1 MKPSRDQRAF
11 IFRKLRAIL
20 RKYEPP
26 FIAKSDYD
34 SRYELWSVKGITIA
48 GHKRKEVFFAS
59 LIIQSSY
66 VGFYYM
72 PMYASKDLKKV
83 FKKELLATLKV
94 KSCFHIT
101 ELNPELLRQITVSLR
116 YGLKLYRHRGWV

>member
-1 MKPSRDQRAF
+1 MKPSRDQRAL
-11 IFRKLRAIL
+11 IFRKLRTIL

-26 FIAKSDYD
+26 FVAKSNYG
-34 SRYELWSVKGITIA
+34 SRYELWSLKDVAIA
-48 GHKRKEVFFAS
+48 GRKRKEVFFAS

-72 PMYASKDLKKV
+72 PIYAEKDLKKV
-83 FKKELLATLKV
+83 FKKELLATLKG

-101 ELNPELLRQITVSLR
+101 QLNSELLKQIAASLR
-116 YGLKLYRHRGWV
+116 YGLRLYQKHDWV